1 MPRPDV
7 SGERRSQ
14 ILDAAMAVFSRLGF
28 HSARMD
34 DIAEEAGL
42 SKGALYLYY
51 KSKDAI
57 ISAILRYIFAAAMKS
72 LRALQE
78 SEGSVR
84 EQILS
89 YTQLV
94 ARESERMSRLSPI
107 AYEFYAVAGR
117 QKSVRQYL
125 REYFIEYRNVLAALI
140 QRGIE
145 RGEFRAVNP
154 EQAAYSLCA
163 LFEGLNL
170 LLVIDPENE
179 AWHQQV
185 HVSAELLLDGMAA
198 RKGQRADQGVL

>member
-14 ILDAAMAVFSRLGF
+14 ILDAAMAVFSRFGF
-28 HSARMD
+28 HAARMD

-57 ISAILRYIFAAAMKS
+57 IGAILRHLFASALKS
-72 LRALQE
+72 LRALQG
-78 SEGSVR
+78 SEGPVR

-89 YTQLV
+89 YAQLV
-94 ARESERMSRLSPI
+94 ARETERMSRLSPI

-117 QKSVRQYL
+117 QKTVRQHL
-125 REYFIEYRNVLAALI
+125 REYFVEYRDVLASLI
-140 QRGIE
+140 RRGIE
-145 RGEFRAVNP
+145 QGEFRAVNA
-154 EQAAYSLCA
+154 EETAYSLCA

-170 LLVIDPENE
+170 LLVIDTQNE
-179 AWHQQV
+179 SWHQQV
-185 HVSAELLLDGMAA
+185 LASVRLVLDGIAA
-198 RKGQRADQGVL
+198 R

>member
-14 ILDAAMAVFSRLGF
+14 ILDAAMAVFSRRGF
-28 HSARMD
+28 HAARMD

-57 ISAILRYIFAAAMKS
+57 IGAILRFFFSSAMKS
-72 LRALQE
+72 LRTLQD
-78 SEGSVR
+78 SDGVVR
-84 EQILS
+84 DQIVS
-89 YTQLV
+89 YARVV
-94 ARESERMSRLSPI
+94 AREAERLSRVSPL

-117 QKSVRQYL
+117 NRAVRLQL
-125 REYFIEYRNVLAALI
+125 REYFTQFKDVLAILI

-145 RGEFRAVNP
+145 QGEFRSVNP
-154 EQAAYSLCA
+154 QETAYTICA

-170 LLVIDPENE
+170 LLVVDPQTEN
-179 AWHQQV
+179 WHHQV
-185 HVSAELLLDGMAA
+185 VASTELVLDGIAA
-198 RKGQRADQGVL
+198 R

>member
-28 HSARMD
+28 HTARMD

-57 ISAILRYIFAAAMKS
+57 IGAILSYMFASAMKS
-72 LRALQE
+72 LRELQS

-84 EQILS
+84 DQILS
-89 YTQLV
+89 YAQLL
-94 ARESERMSRLSPI
+94 ARESERMARLSPI
-107 AYEFYAVAGR
+107 AFEFYAVAGR
-117 QKSVRQYL
+117 QKVVRQHL
-125 REYFIEYRNVLAALI
+125 RDYLI
-140 QRGIE
+140 QFREMLSALVRRGIE
-145 RGEFRAVNP
+145 QGEFRAVNAN
-154 EQAAYSLCA
+154 ETAYTLCA

-170 LLVIDPENE
+170 LLLVETQHE
-179 AWHQQV
+179 HWHQQV
-185 HVSAELLLDGMAA
+185 LASVGLLLDGIAA
-198 RKGQRADQGVL
+198 R

>member
-28 HSARMD
+28 HTARMD

-57 ISAILRYIFAAAMKS
+57 IGAILSYMFASAMKS
-72 LRALQE
+72 LRELQS

-84 EQILS
+84 DQILS
-89 YTQLV
+89 YAQLL
-94 ARESERMSRLSPI
+94 ARESERMARLSPI
-107 AYEFYAVAGR
+107 AFEFYAVAGR
-117 QKSVRQYL
+117 QKVVRQHL
-125 REYFIEYRNVLAALI
+125 RDYLI
-140 QRGIE
+140 QFREMLSALVRRGIAQ
-145 RGEFRAVNP
+145 GEFRAVNAD
-154 EQAAYSLCA
+154 ETAYTLCA

-170 LLVIDPENE
+170 LLLVETQHE
-179 AWHQQV
+179 HWHQQV
-185 HVSAELLLDGMAA
+185 LASVGLLLDGIAA
-198 RKGQRADQGVL
+198 R